1 EVRMPITILVVDD
14 SPTLRGIVKIYM
26 RPLQVEVMEADGGER
41 ALQLARLAVPTLI
54 VADINMLG
62 MDGITFVKQLRAD
75 ASVEVRRIP
84 VIFLTGDKSGELRQ
98 RAADAG
104 ANDFLEKP
112 VKSGPL
118 QEAVKRIL
126 DDGSDE
132 RTA

>member
-1 EVRMPITILVVDD
+1 MPITILVVDD

-26 RPLQVEVMEADGGER
+26 RPLQVDVMEADGGER

-54 VADINMLG
+54 VADINMPG
-62 MDGITFVKQLRAD
+62 MDGITFVQKLRAEPR
-75 ASVEVRRIP
+75 AEVRNIP
-84 VIFLTGDKSGELRQ
+84 VIFLTGEKSGELRK

-112 VKSGPL
+112 VKSAPL

-126 DDGSDE
+126 APEGK
-132 RTA
+132 TV

>member
-1 EVRMPITILVVDD
+1 M
-14 SPTLRGIVKIYM
+14 TLRGIVKIYM

-54 VADINMLG
+54 VADINMPG

-75 ASVEVRRIP
+75 SRPEVRNIP
-84 VIFLTGDKSGELRQ
+84 VIFLTGDKTGELRQ
-98 RAADAG
+98 RAALAG

-118 QEAVKRIL
+118 QDAVKRIL
-126 DDGSDE
+126 SSE
-132 RTA
+132 EKTA

>member
-1 EVRMPITILVVDD
+1 MSVTILVVDD

-26 RPLQVEVMEADGGER
+26 RPLQVDVMEADGGER

-54 VADINMLG
+54 LADINMPG

-75 ASVEVRRIP
+75 SRAEVRGIP

-98 RAADAG
+98 RAQEAG
-104 ANDFLEKP
+104 ASDFLEKP

-118 QEAVKRIL
+118 QDAVKRIL
-126 DDGSDE
+126 NAME
-132 RTA
+132 QRRA

>member
-1 EVRMPITILVVDD
+1 MPITILVVDD

-26 RPLQVEVMEADGGER
+26 RPLQVDVMEADGGER

-54 VADINMLG
+54 VADINMPG

-75 ASVEVRRIP
+75 SRPEVRNIP

-98 RAADAG
+98 RAQEAG
-104 ANDFLEKP
+104 ASDFLEKP

-118 QEAVKRIL
+118 QDAVKRIL
-126 DDGSDE
+126 NAME
-132 RTA
+132 QRRA